1 MYFKGLWESF
11 PGMSTYATVP
21 AKLALLALAGGV
33 LFWESD
39 ISEDLLVSRSSGE
52 REVFSG
58 EAQIEGGGEKSAI

>member
-1 MYFKGLWESF
+1 
-11 PGMSTYATVP
+11 MSTYATVP
-21 AKLALLALAGGV
+21 AKLALLALVGGV

-39 ISEDLLVSRSSGE
+39 ISEDLLVSRPSGE